1 LNIRKRMQ
9 LRRQKVTNYK
19 RRRGETMKKN
29 VTARDLREKLDE
41 AVNEAAYTV
50 DKLKE
55 LVGELADTRPMTTIS
70 RPLTYKFSTY
80 SLQLLKAGKQFNYLV
95 DNASDTLA
103 AHVASPPNVVVGVN
117 RDTELYDAVV
127 EVKGQELHI
136 TGYGGEEEEGGTAT
150 IVYKKHDKYNELTF
164 SKVAKDDL
172 DGIVIGDRPWLQS
185 ISWDVSDELFK
196 ILVGTFGPS
205 S

>member
-1 LNIRKRMQ
+1 MK
-9 LRRQKVTNYK
+9 KVTAK
-19 RRRGETMKKN
+19 
-29 VTARDLREKLDE
+29 DLREKLNE

-55 LVGELADTRPMTTIS
+55 LVGELADVRPMTTIS

-95 DNASDTLA
+95 DNADDTLA
-103 AHVASPPNVVVGVN
+103 AHVASLPRVVVRVN
-117 RDTELYDAVV
+117 SDTELYDAVA
-127 EVKGQELHI
+127 EVKGQELHV
-136 TGYGGEEEEGGTAT
+136 TGYGGEDEEGGTVT
-150 IVYKKHDKYNELTF
+150 LVYKKHDKSNELTF
-164 SKVAKDDL
+164 SKIAKDDL
-172 DGIVIGDRPWLQS
+172 ERIVIYGNPYLQS

-205 S
+205 N

>member
-1 LNIRKRMQ
+1 MK
-9 LRRQKVTNYK
+9 KVTAK
-19 RRRGETMKKN
+19 
-29 VTARDLREKLDE
+29 DLREKLDE

-55 LVGELADTRPMTTIS
+55 LVGELADSRPMTTIS

-95 DNASDTLA
+95 DNAFDTLA
-103 AHVASPPNVVVGVN
+103 AHVASPPRIDIVVN
-117 RDTELYDAVV
+117 KDMELYDSVA

-136 TGYGGEEEEGGTAT
+136 TGYGGEEELGGTAT
-150 IVYKKHDKYNELTF
+150 IVFKKHDKYNELSF
-164 SKVAKDDL
+164 SKVAKDGL
-172 DGIVIGDRPWLQS
+172 EGIVINDRPWLRN
-185 ISWDVSDELFK
+185 ISWDVSDELYK

-205 S
+205 A